1 MRGAS
6 TGCPRGTP
14 VTVVTAPAGGVRSAA
29 VTVADVAQIV
39 KGKNPQ
45 HRPLLER
52 GSARHRG
59 YWVRTQTDAVEAI
72 DQQYQP

>member
-1 MRGAS
+1 
-6 TGCPRGTP
+6 
-14 VTVVTAPAGGVRSAA
+14 
-29 VTVADVAQIV
+29 VAQIV